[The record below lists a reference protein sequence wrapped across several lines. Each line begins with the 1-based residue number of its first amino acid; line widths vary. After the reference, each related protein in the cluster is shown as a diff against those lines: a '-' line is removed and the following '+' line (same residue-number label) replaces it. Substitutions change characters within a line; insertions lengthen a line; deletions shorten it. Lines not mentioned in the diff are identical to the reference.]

1 VGGLILHW
9 AVAYFAFLIPAKKM
23 VETDTLVAFHHP
35 SPSYPL
41 HIVIL
46 PKGHYRAVTDLPSGD
61 LRFEADLFK
70 AVRQLVQLY
79 HLENGNYRLIANG
92 GQAQEVDHL
101 HFHLVSEDW
110 QGELGSEN

>member
-1 VGGLILHW
+1 M
-9 AVAYFAFLIPAKKM
+9 AYFAFLIPAQKL
-23 VETDTLVAFHHP
+23 VEMDTLVAFHHP

-41 HIVIL
+41 HILIL
-46 PKGHYRAVTDLPSGD
+46 PKGRYRSLTDLPSDD
-61 LRFEADLFK
+61 LRFESDLFT
-70 AVRQLVQLY
+70 AVRHLVQLFG
-79 HLENGNYRLIANG
+79 LQDGSYRLIANG